1 MSSQNTNTAEI
12 KESAGSRRRS
22 SATMGNF
29 ANEPVD
35 RSAETAVSRK
45 QKRANR
51 RSTLRMQWEVA
62 PFLGMD
68 LDDEKDEAKEIKKAS
83 EKKEKENE
91 QKKAE
96 ENEQKDDEENEAE
109 KENCPPI
116 PLQN

>member
-68 LDDEKDEAKEIKKAS
+68 LDDEKDEAKE
-83 EKKEKENE
+83 KENE

-109 KENCPPI
+109 KEK
-116 PLQN
+116 

>member
-1 MSSQNTNTAEI
+1 MSSQGTNTAST
-12 KESAGSRRRS
+12 KENAGSRRRS
-22 SATMGNF
+22 SATLATTGSF
-29 ANEPVD
+29 DNEPVD

-51 RSTLRMQWEVA
+51 RNTLRMQSEVA

-68 LDDEKDEAKEIKKAS
+68 LDDEEDEAKESKKVD
-83 EKKEKENE
+83 EKKEKDSE
-91 QKKAE
+91 QK
-96 ENEQKDDEENEAE
+96 NDEENEAE